1 MQLKIQTTIM
11 AFGYKV
17 KVIKTWLKKLLII
30 LKIKMLKKKIRNQSK
45 NSKKLKNL
53 QRMKIQQKRKR
64 NGEKESQLID
74 WSMVNF
80 KQRSRTKNSRG
91 SN

>member
-45 NSKKLKNL
+45 NSKKLKNQL
-53 QRMKIQQKRKR
+53 RMKI
-64 NGEKESQLID
+64 
-74 WSMVNF
+74 
-80 KQRSRTKNSRG
+80 
-91 SN
+91 